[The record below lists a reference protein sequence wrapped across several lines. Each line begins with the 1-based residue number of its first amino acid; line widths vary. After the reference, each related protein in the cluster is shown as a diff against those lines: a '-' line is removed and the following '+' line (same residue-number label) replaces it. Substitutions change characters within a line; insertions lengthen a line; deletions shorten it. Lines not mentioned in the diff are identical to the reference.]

1 MTCSRPRSRCFPRCA
16 RPWRRDSSWARSA
29 RWWRARDRPACSWRP
44 ARTGPWTWRCPCPAR
59 ACAGRWRGSPD
70 RWQARPSSPR
80 RSDSGVVNLISLE
93 KAAKAYAHRSLL
105 NGVSLGVSAGD
116 TIGVVGRNGAG
127 KSTLLGMLAGQIAP
141 DTGRVAMAAGLRLG
155 YLPQGDQLAGTV
167 GEIVFGPVNG
177 PMGGTSRGPMVRTAG
192 GLAVTGSAPDPDGP
206 RAPWEADPRARA
218 IMAELLP
225 GIGVEATAGQLSG
238 GERRR
243 VALAALLVAERDV
256 LLLDEP
262 TNHLDIEAIDWL
274 GRHLRDRAG
283 NEHCAVIVVSHD
295 RWLLYA
301 VCDRTW
307 EIDPG
312 PVPSAQGRYSADVLA
327 PAERERSDAPAQRRR
342 RNLARKELAWLQR
355 GARARTTKA
364 KFRVEAANTLIAS
377 EPPPRDSV
385 ELTRLATARLGKT
398 VIELEDVSVSVGT
411 GDRERSL
418 LDQVTWRLGPGDR
431 VGIVGVNGS
440 GKTSLL
446 NVLAGGVDSGSAS
459 PGLHADG
466 TVIRGKTVRLAHLSQ
481 ELAELDPDQRV
492 RAAVEEIRLRIRV
505 GDRELSAGQLLE
517 RLGFTA
523 ERQRTR
529 VGDLSGGEQRRV
541 QMLRLLMDEP
551 NVLLLDE
558 PTNDLDIETLTEFE
572 DLLDDWPG
580 TLVVVS
586 HDRYFLERV
595 TEHVVALL
603 GDGKLAFLG
612 GGVDEYLDR
621 VRAARAGDAPGGPVP
636 ARAAAARAAAARAAA
651 ARTAAARTAA
661 ARTAAARTAAA
672 RTAAAGAAA
681 AGAPGASPVAGT
693 EPPRTSAAQERTAR
707 KELQRLERQ
716 LERLSARE
724 TELTAQ
730 LAANATDYEKL
741 TTLGAD
747 LKATQAEKADLEER
761 WLTVAAEL
769 EQ

>member
-1 MTCSRPRSRCFPRCA
+1 MTCSRPRFRCSPRCA
-16 RPWRRDSSWARSA
+16 RLWLRDSSWARWA
-29 RWWRARDRPACSWRP
+29 RWWRARDRPACSSRP
-44 ARTGPWTWRCPCPAR
+44 ARTAPWTWPCPCPAR
-59 ACAGRWRGSPD
+59 ACAGRWRGSPGQ
-70 RWQARPSSPR
+70 WQARPSSPH
-80 RSDSGVVNLISLE
+80 RSDSNVVNLISLE

-105 NGVSLGVSAGD
+105 DGVSLGVSAGD
-116 TIGVVGRNGAG
+116 RIGVVGRNGAG
-127 KSTLLGMLAGQIAP
+127 KSTLLEMLAGRVAP
-141 DTGRVAMAAGLRLG
+141 DTGRVAMASGRRLG
-155 YLPQGDQLAGTV
+155 YLPQADQLAGTV
-167 GEIVFGPVNG
+167 GEIVFGP
-177 PMGGTSRGPMVRTAG
+177 MGGTAGRSAG
-192 GLAVTGSAPDPDGP
+192 GSAGGSAGRWAVAGTAPEPDGP
-206 RAPWEADPRARA
+206 DIPRTPWEADPRARA

-225 GIGVEATAGQLSG
+225 GIGVDAQAGQLSG

-243 VALAALLVAERDV
+243 VALAALLVAEQDV

-295 RWLLYA
+295 RWLLDT
-301 VCDRTW
+301 VCERTW
-307 EIDPG
+307 EIDRG
-312 PVPSAQGRYSADVLA
+312 QVHSAEGGYSAYVLA
-327 PAERERSDAPAQRRR
+327 QAERERSEDAAERRR
-342 RNLARKELAWLQR
+342 RNLARKELTWLQR

-431 VGIVGVNGS
+431 VRIVGVNGS

-446 NVLAGGVDSGSAS
+446 NVLAGGVESGSAS

-466 TVIRGKTVRLAHLSQ
+466 TVIRGKTVRVAHLSQ

-529 VGDLSGGEQRRV
+529 VGDLSGGERRRV

-636 ARAAAARAAAARAAA
+636 ARAAAA
-651 ARTAAARTAA
+651 
-661 ARTAAARTAAA
+661 
-672 RTAAAGAAA
+672 
-681 AGAPGASPVAGT
+681 GAPGASPVAGT

-724 TELTAQ
+724 TE
-730 LAANATDYEKL
+730 
-741 TTLGAD
+741 
-747 LKATQAEKADLEER
+747 
-761 WLTVAAEL
+761 
-769 EQ
+769 

>member
-1 MTCSRPRSRCFPRCA
+1 MA
-16 RPWRRDSSWARSA
+16 
-29 RWWRARDRPACSWRP
+29 
-44 ARTGPWTWRCPCPAR
+44 
-59 ACAGRWRGSPD
+59 
-70 RWQARPSSPR
+70 
-80 RSDSGVVNLISLE
+80 NLISLE
-93 KAAKAYAHRSLL
+93 KATKAYAHRHLL
-105 NGVSLGVSAGD
+105 DGVSLGVSAGD
-116 TIGVVGRNGAG
+116 RIGVVGRNGAG
-127 KSTLLGMLAGQIAP
+127 KSTLLGLLAGRVAP

-167 GEIVFGPVNG
+167 GEIVFGP
-177 PMGGTSRGPMVRTAG
+177 MGGAAG
-192 GLAVTGSAPDPDGP
+192 GLAVPGSALEPAGPDIP

-225 GIGVEATAGQLSG
+225 GIGVEAQAGRLSG

-256 LLLDEP
+256 LFLDEP

-274 GRHLRDRAG
+274 GRHLRDRA
-283 NEHCAVIVVSHD
+283 EDRHCAVIVVSHD
-295 RWLLYA
+295 RWLLDT
-301 VCDRTW
+301 VCERTW
-307 EIDPG
+307 EVDRG
-312 PVPSAQGRYSADVLA
+312 QVHSAEGGYSAYVLA
-327 PAERERSDAPAQRRR
+327 QAERERGEEAAERRR

-398 VIELEDVSVSVGT
+398 VIELEDVSVSVGAS
-411 GDRERSL
+411 GRERVL

-446 NVLAGGVDSGSAS
+446 TVLAGELVPGLAG

-492 RAAVEEIRLRIRV
+492 REAVEEIQLRIRV

-523 ERQRTR
+523 ERQWIR
-529 VGDLSGGEQRRV
+529 VGDLSGGERRRV

-572 DLLDDWPG
+572 DLLDGWPG

-621 VRAARAGDAPGGPVP
+621 VRAARDAPASTRP
-636 ARAAAARAAAARAAA
+636 A
-651 ARTAAARTAA
+651 
-661 ARTAAARTAAA
+661 
-672 RTAAAGAAA
+672 
-681 AGAPGASPVAGT
+681 
-693 EPPRTSAAQERTAR
+693 TSAPRSSAADDRAAR

-724 TELTAQ
+724 AELAAQ

-761 WLTVAAEL
+761 WLTVAADL
-769 EQ
+769 EP

>member
-1 MTCSRPRSRCFPRCA
+1 MA
-16 RPWRRDSSWARSA
+16 
-29 RWWRARDRPACSWRP
+29 
-44 ARTGPWTWRCPCPAR
+44 
-59 ACAGRWRGSPD
+59 
-70 RWQARPSSPR
+70 
-80 RSDSGVVNLISLE
+80 NLISLE
-93 KAAKAYAHRSLL
+93 KAAKAYAHRNLL
-105 NGVSLGVSAGD
+105 DGVSLGVSAGD
-116 TIGVVGRNGAG
+116 RIGVVGRNGAG
-127 KSTLLGMLAGQIAP
+127 KSTLLALLAGRVAP
-141 DTGRVAMAAGLRLG
+141 DTGRVAMAAGLRVG
-155 YLPQGDQLAGTV
+155 YLPQADQLTGTV
-167 GEIVFGPVNG
+167 GEIVFGP
-177 PMGGTSRGPMVRTAG
+177 AG
-192 GLAVTGSAPDPDGP
+192 GGAAGELAVAGSALEPAGP

-225 GIGVEATAGQLSG
+225 GVGVEAQVGQLSG

-243 VALAALLVAERDV
+243 VALAALLVAEPDV

-274 GRHLRDRAG
+274 GRHLRDRAIDR
-283 NEHCAVIVVSHD
+283 HCAVIVVSHD
-295 RWLLYA
+295 RWLLDT
-301 VCDRTW
+301 VCERTW
-307 EIDPG
+307 EVDRG
-312 PVPSAQGRYSADVLA
+312 QVHSAEGGYSAYVLA
-327 PAERERSDAPAQRRR
+327 QAERERGEEVAERRR

-355 GARARTTKA
+355 GARARSTKA
-364 KFRVEAANTLIAS
+364 KFRVEAANALIAS

-398 VIELEDVSVSVGT
+398 VIELEDVSVSVGAD
-411 GDRERSL
+411 GRERSL
-418 LDQVTWRLGPGDR
+418 LDHVTWRLGPGDR

-446 NVLAGGVDSGSAS
+446 TVLAGDGLAGEVVPGSAG

-466 TVIRGKTVRLAHLSQ
+466 TIIRGKTVRLAHLSQ

-492 RAAVEEIRLRIRV
+492 REAVEEIRLRIQV

-523 ERQRTR
+523 ERQWTR
-529 VGDLSGGEQRRV
+529 VGDLSGGERRRV

-572 DLLDDWPG
+572 DLLDGWPG

-612 GGVDEYLDR
+612 GGVDEYLHR
-621 VRAARAGDAPGGPVP
+621 IRAARIASAPTRPG
-636 ARAAAARAAAARAAA
+636 
-651 ARTAAARTAA
+651 TAAQR
-661 ARTAAARTAAA
+661 
-672 RTAAAGAAA
+672 
-681 AGAPGASPVAGT
+681 S
-693 EPPRTSAAQERTAR
+693 SAADERSAR

-741 TTLGAD
+741 TSLGAD
-747 LKATQAEKADLEER
+747 LKATQAEKADLEDR

-769 EQ
+769 E